1 MMEWIAANAATLVIS
16 AILLVVVVFAAR
28 HVYKVRKSGGCSGCA
43 DGGRGCSSGSQGSC
57 CGSDSGAAGIK

>member
-28 HVYKVRKSGGCSGCA
+28 YVYKVRKSGGCAGCA
-43 DGGRGCSSGSQGSC
+43 DGGCGCSGGNGGSC
-57 CGSDSGAAGIK
+57 CGSDPGTRS